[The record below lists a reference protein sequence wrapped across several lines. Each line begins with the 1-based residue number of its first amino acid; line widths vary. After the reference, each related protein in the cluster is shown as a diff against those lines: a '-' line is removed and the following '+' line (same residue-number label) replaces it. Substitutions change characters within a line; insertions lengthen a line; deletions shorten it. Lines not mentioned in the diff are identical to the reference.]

1 VDALDLAVV
10 IVSWNVRERLRAC
23 LHALQAELARWGRRG
38 AVWVVDNGST
48 DGTPAMIRQSF
59 PQVRLIANEDNRGF
73 AAANNQ
79 ALRAMGFEEEPPVPE
94 PSLPRYVLLLNPDT
108 EVEPGAVSA
117 LVDFMDAHPA
127 VGVAGVRLSYGDGS
141 FQHSAFRFP
150 GLWQIALDLLP
161 VPGRLYGSRLN
172 GRYPRRL
179 YEAGRPFPIDHPL
192 GAAMMVRREAILQ
205 VGLLDEGFF
214 LYCEEIDWCWRMHR
228 AGWSAYC
235 VPEAR
240 VIHHVGQSAGQVR
253 VASLRHLWRSRRRL
267 YEKHYGPLRHRLA
280 RWLVRLGMAWQAR
293 ATWRAVNRRELPR
306 REGEERVR
314 AYREIAALF

>member
-1 VDALDLAVV
+1 VDVLDLAVV

-23 LHALQAELARWGRRG
+23 LQALQAEMARWGRRG
-38 AVWVVDNGST
+38 AIWVVDNGST
-48 DGTPAMIRQSF
+48 DGSPAMVRHAF
-59 PQVRLIANEDNRGF
+59 PQVHLIANEGNRGF

-79 ALRAMGFEEEPPVPE
+79 ALRAMGFDQDPPTPE
-94 PSLPRYVLLLNPDT
+94 SSLPRYVLLLNPDT

-127 VGVAGVRLSYGDGS
+127 VGVAGARLSYGDGS

-161 VPGRLYGSRLN
+161 APGRLYASRLN

-192 GAAMMVRREAILQ
+192 GAAMLVRREAIVQ

-214 LYCEEIDWCWRMHR
+214 LYCEEIDWCWRMRR
-228 AGWSAYC
+228 AGWPAYC
-235 VPEAR
+235 VPQAR
-240 VIHHVGQSAGQVR
+240 VVHHVGQSAGQVR

-267 YEKHYGPLRHRLA
+267 YDKHYGPLRHRLA
-280 RWLVRLGMAWQAR
+280 RRLVRLGMTWQMW
-293 ATWRAVNRRELPR
+293 ATRRAVNRGELPHQ
-306 REGEERVR
+306 EGEERVR